1 MLRSPRWN
9 SPRRRPLADVQ
20 RAQHLSDYIKFA
32 QTCQANPATDDTRWD
47 NFARACFTLE
57 GNPRPW
63 SNQSDGPALQSLALL
78 QAYRW
83 VDDETRDTARDLIVA
98 NVDFLLSE
106 LPAGGQNPPSYRR
119 PTTSPWE
126 EESGSSFF
134 ARAVQ
139 LRCIQELKANT
150 AGIPV
155 PPGVEDAITWLTG
168 ALSRHWSAE
177 LGCYLSFEPP
187 WKPDPDHNHDPY
199 DPNSDIVLAA
209 LYGTIPAEDE
219 RHPFLEGKL
228 LASASAIRATWTDAE
243 STKYPINTAGANPGF
258 GPLLGRYPSDYYDG
272 DTNDP
277 QTPGHPW
284 SLCTSAFAELYYR
297 VADDVAE
304 TSTVPSDSLA
314 TEFLKQAQT
323 SSTDTADSVAHAL
336 CKAGDAMLRGL
347 IFHSDDL
354 QLGEQF
360 DRETGFERSL
370 ANLTW
375 SYASFLSAVRARPGW
390 APA

>member
-1 MLRSPRWN
+1 VPGQSR
-9 SPRRRPLADVQ
+9 
-20 RAQHLSDYIKFA
+20 H
-32 QTCQANPATDDTRWD
+32 DDARWD
-47 NFARACFTLE
+47 NFARACFTVE
-57 GNPRPW
+57 GKPRAW
-63 SNQSDGPALQSLALL
+63 SNQADGPALQSLAVL
-78 QAYRW
+78 QAYQW
-83 VDDETRDTARDLIVA
+83 IDDTTRAIARELIGA
-98 NVDFLLSE
+98 NVNFLLSG
-106 LPAGGQNPPSYRR
+106 LPAGSGSPPSYQRS
-119 PTTSPWE
+119 TTSPWE

-139 LRCIQELKANT
+139 LRFFQELSANT

-155 PPGVEDAITWLTG
+155 PPEVDDGITWLTG
-168 ALSRHWSAE
+168 ALPRHWNDE

-187 WKPDPDHNHDPY
+187 WKPDPNKNHDPY
-199 DPNSDIVLAA
+199 DPNADIVLAA

-219 RHPFLEGKL
+219 KHPFLDAKL
-228 LASASAIRATWTDAE
+228 LASASAIRLIWTDAQA
-243 STKYPINTAGANPGF
+243 TKYPVNAEDADRGF

-284 SLCTSAFAELYYR
+284 SLCTSAFAELYYH
-297 VADDVAE
+297 VAEDVAA
-304 TSTVPSDSLA
+304 TSMVPSNPLA
-314 TEFLKQAQT
+314 VDFLKQAK
-323 SSTDTADSVAHAL
+323 SRSTDAADSVAQAL
-336 CKAGDAMLRGL
+336 CRAGDAMLRGL

-375 SYASFLSAVRARPGW
+375 SYASFLSAVRARPAW
-390 APA
+390 AP